1 MSLDLLF
8 DLAWR
13 STACAALAL
22 LALRLLRGRSAAEQS
37 HVAHLGLLATLV
49 APLAAFAL
57 PPVTLPAA
65 ASALQ
70 APAPVTA
77 LFAAEPAA
85 PVALAGAGFAGGGP
99 SASAFEVAAVAPW
112 LYLAPALVLGLGFA
126 VRLARL
132 QQLRARARVLVDGAW
147 LIALAAAQERLRF
160 KHGAALL
167 LVSAELS
174 SPVSWGVLRPVI
186 IVDEATATREAE
198 AEAIIAHEL
207 AHLARWDWAK
217 LLCGAAATAVFW
229 FNPLVWMLARRCHD
243 LREEAADDA
252 VLAGPVPAHDYAE
265 LLVRCAR
272 AERRAVFA
280 ANGVS
285 PSRGSIAR
293 RVGRV
298 LDPGRRGAPARANWT
313 LGAAAAGLVFAAPFA
328 ITFTAPAGVQV
339 TRAQGARASTP
350 PPVVRSASARAAA
363 PLSSQGAPMRVEA
376 AAAAAA
382 VTAAAPFVQTA
393 GPSPVLDEALVKA
406 AGQGDVATVREL
418 LGSGVSPNAAVRGD
432 GSPLIQAARAGRADM
447 VRLLLDRGASIDM
460 AVEGDGNPLIM
471 AAAGGRSDMVRLLL
485 DAGADVNA
493 STASDET
500 ALIQASGRGHDEVVR
515 LLLSRGAEVNA
526 QVGPR
531 TALRMA
537 RTGGHADVERL
548 LLEAGAAR

>member
-8 DLAWR
+8 DFAWK

-22 LALRLLRGRSAAEQS
+22 LALRLLSGRSAAEQS
-37 HVAHLGLLATLV
+37 HVAHLGLLATLL

-57 PPVTLPAA
+57 PPVRLPGAA
-65 ASALQ
+65 PALQ
-70 APAPVTA
+70 APASVAAFFEVDRATPAVLTAADFGGVTQTT
-77 LFAAEPAA
+77 
-85 PVALAGAGFAGGGP
+85 
-99 SASAFEVAAVAPW
+99 SAFDLAAVVPW
-112 LYLAPALVLGLGFA
+112 LYLAPALLLGLVFV

-132 QQLRARARVLVDGAW
+132 QRLRARARVLVDGAW
-147 LIALAAAQERLRF
+147 LTALAAGQERGRF
-160 KHGAALL
+160 KHGAAL

-186 IVDEATATREAE
+186 IIDEATVSRESE
-198 AEAIIAHEL
+198 AHAVIAHEL

-229 FNPLVWMLARRCHD
+229 FNPLVWVLARRCHD

-252 VLAGPVPAHDYAE
+252 VLAGPVHAPDYAE

-272 AERRAVFA
+272 AESHAVFA

-285 PSRGSIAR
+285 SSRGSIAR

-298 LDPGRRGAPARANWT
+298 LDPARRGAPARASWT
-313 LGAAAAGLVFAAPFA
+313 IGCAAAALAFATPFA

-339 TRAQGARASTP
+339 TRSQGARASTP
-350 PPVVRSASARAAA
+350 PPIGVQSTGAEVVAAVRR
-363 PLSSQGAPMRVEA
+363 GAPVRVEGA
-376 AAAAAA
+376 AAAARDA
-382 VTAAAPFVQTA
+382 AAAPSTETLL
-393 GPSPVLDEALVKA
+393 SSHVLDEALVKA
-406 AGQGDVATVREL
+406 AGQGDAATMRKL
-418 LGSGVSPNAAVRGD
+418 LSTGVSPDAAVRGD
-432 GSPLIQAARAGRADM
+432 GSPLIQAARTGRTDM
-447 VRLLLDRGASIDM
+447 VRLLLGAGANIDM

-471 AAAGGRSDMVRLLL
+471 AAAGGRLDTVRLLL

-500 ALIQASGRGHDEVVR
+500 ALIQASGRGHGDVVR
-515 LLLSRGAEVNA
+515 LLLSRRADVNA

-537 RTGGHADVERL
+537 RSGGHADVERL
-548 LLEAGAAR
+548 LLEAGATR